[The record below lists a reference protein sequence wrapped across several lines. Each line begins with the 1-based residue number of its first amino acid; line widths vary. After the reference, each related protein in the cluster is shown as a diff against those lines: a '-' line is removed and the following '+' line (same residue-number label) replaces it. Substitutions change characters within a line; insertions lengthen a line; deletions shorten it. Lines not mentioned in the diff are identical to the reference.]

1 MHQDPT
7 GNDFCIEFDGKWTRY
22 ISFRIL
28 DTLLKVYGENRVKI
42 LNADKGGTDIS
53 RHIIVSS
60 LLL

>member
-1 MHQDPT
+1 MHQDPA

-22 ISFRIL
+22 VSNSGRM
-28 DTLLKVYGENRVKI
+28 TQSLKLRKKI
-42 LNADKGGTDIS
+42 LNADKGWTDIS